1 MSRFSLAWIRARTI
15 RERRLARKT
24 PARRIP
30 RACTTLPRV
39 TERPSTTHSSRSQAT
54 PAARETAAWAFRH
67 HPTLVSREAISSEK
81 RPERA

>member
-1 MSRFSLAWIRARTI
+1 MTRS
-15 RERRLARKT
+15 
-24 PARRIP
+24 P
-30 RACTTLPRV
+30 TLPLLLLLALLGL
-39 TERPSTTHSSRSQAT
+39 TSLGLSRADPQAT